1 MSRTIFL
8 LAVIAVPGLSCSD
21 PFSIPTTL
29 VIINDSYQFV
39 PDTVMITHGTTIEW
53 KNESSQYHLVQAD
66 SDAPPGLQEMELAPV
81 GGETREYPQSFE
93 TLLMTRPGVY
103 PYYCTIHAQMPG
115 VLIVRRCRGPRA
127 LCLPPPPA

>member
-8 LAVIAVPGLSCSD
+8 LAAIAVSGLSCSD

-29 VIINDSYQFV
+29 VVINDSYQFV
-39 PDTVMITHGTTIEW
+39 PDTVTIDHGTTIEW

-81 GGETREYPQSFE
+81 GGETHEFPQSFE
-93 TLLMTRPGVY
+93 TLLMTRPGVC
-103 PYYCTIHAQMPG
+103 PYHCTLHLQMHG
-115 VLIVRRCRGPRA
+115 VLIVR
-127 LCLPPPPA
+127 